1 MTSRQQLRSPS
12 VDGNADEAALDEV
25 AVHSAG
31 DESEPDPNAT
41 SDQGDPPVAGSGGGD
56 TLDAKGGP
64 RACAKR
70 LRSWLPRTVAI
81 AVPLV
86 AAILAGVAGYLKW
99 QDGVARTT
107 QETGN
112 QAVAAAK
119 DIVPAMLS
127 YKPDTV
133 DQDLAAPRTRMT
145 GAFKDSYAKLIT
157 DIVAPGAKRGKISA
171 VATVPGAA
179 LVSANDHNAE
189 VLVFVD
195 QTTTVDTG
203 PPTNTASSVKV
214 SLQKIGQQ
222 WFLSGFVPI

>member
-1 MTSRQQLRSPS
+1 MTSTQQRTAPS
-12 VDGNADEAALDEV
+12 VDGNADEGDLDDV
-25 AVHSAG
+25 AMHSAG
-31 DESEPDPNAT
+31 DEPEPDPNAT
-41 SDQGDPPVAGSGGGD
+41 SDQGDPPVAGDD
-56 TLDAKGGP
+56 TLDARGGL
-64 RACAKR
+64 RARVKR
-70 LRSWLPRTVAI
+70 SRSWLPRTFAI

-112 QAVAAAK
+112 QAVVAAK

-145 GAFKDSYAKLIT
+145 GAFKDSYAKLII

-171 VATVPGAA
+171 VATVPAAA
-179 LVSANDHNAE
+179 LVSANDHSAE

-214 SLQKIGQQ
+214 SLQKIGKQ

>member
-1 MTSRQQLRSPS
+1 MTSMQQRTLPS
-12 VDGNADEAALDEV
+12 SDDNADEGVLDEV
-25 AVHSAG
+25 AVHSAE
-31 DESEPDPNAT
+31 DEPELDPNAA
-41 SDQGDPPVAGSGGGD
+41 SDQEDPPASGSGGGD
-56 TLDAKGGP
+56 TLDAKGGL
-64 RACAKR
+64 RARAKR

-86 AAILAGVAGYLKW
+86 AAILAGIAGYLKW
-99 QDGVARTT
+99 QDGVARAT
-107 QETGN
+107 QESGS

-133 DQDLAAPRTRMT
+133 DHDLAAPRTRMT

-171 VATVPGAA
+171 VATVPAA
-179 LVSANDHNAE
+179 AIVSANDHSAE

-222 WFLSGFVPI
+222 WFISGFVPI